1 MTAHFLV
8 NLVLI
13 ITILC
18 GAVIAW
24 KIAKNVDDSFKS
36 NHGTRVSIK
45 IDRNGKYHYDQ
56 NPESDNTDLLFWM
69 RLAILLVAVVL
80 IAIPLQALIDRS

>member
-1 MTAHFLV
+1 MTAHFLI

-13 ITILC
+13 LTILG
-18 GAVIAW
+18 GAIIAW

-45 IDRNGKYHYDQ
+45 IDRNGKYHYDH
-56 NPESDNTDLLFWM
+56 NPESDNTNLLFWM
-69 RLAILLVAVVL
+69 RLVILVVTAAL
-80 IAIPLQALIDRS
+80 IALPLQALIDRS